1 MTGAERTGDNN
12 GSTRCVLLL
21 RRCRPCLCGNGTLR
35 FTSGGGG
42 EKRKVIAGLYV
53 HGPRL
58 IALMT
63 FTRRTAPDAMLQQ
76 SFRTWSL
83 LPLQS
88 EAKLYMSLLKGSD
101 SE

>member
-1 MTGAERTGDNN
+1 MDQRAVFYFCAGVG
-12 GSTRCVLLL
+12 LPL
-21 RRCRPCLCGNGTLR
+21 RQWNGTLR

-63 FTRRTAPDAMLQQ
+63 FTKRTAPDAMLQQ
-76 SFRTWSL
+76 SFCTWSL

>member
-1 MTGAERTGDNN
+1 MDQRAVFYFCAGVGPASAAMEWDF
-12 GSTRCVLLL
+12 
-21 RRCRPCLCGNGTLR
+21 TLY

-63 FTRRTAPDAMLQQ
+63 FTKRTAPDAMLQQ
-76 SFRTWSL
+76 SFCTWSL

>member
-1 MTGAERTGDNN
+1 MTGAERTGDN

-63 FTRRTAPDAMLQQ
+63 FTRRTAPDAIYAATELLYVV
-76 SFRTWSL
+76 SFATPIR
-83 LPLQS
+83 
-88 EAKLYMSLLKGSD
+88 G
-101 SE
+101 